1 MAGPAQGQAPVV
13 RPVQEVDVTLRF
25 VEIEHKFVVDDAFDL
40 PRFRQAV
47 AALGPI
53 RTSTVSVQDR
63 YFLTE
68 GGSARRFLIRHRFDT
83 ELHHLTLK
91 ALGSDTE
98 VRVEVNLDL
107 GHHAGS
113 QAAQVD
119 AFMDQL
125 GVIWRGTLQK
135 ELEVWY
141 FPDCEVVYYQASTSS
156 RSVRCVEF
164 EATRKDSLQD
174 ALATVERFERATG
187 LDGADRSRQS
197 LPQILFPDLDEAL
210 AQHG

>member
-1 MAGPAQGQAPVV
+1 M
-13 RPVQEVDVTLRF
+13 TLRF
-25 VEIEHKFVVDDAFDL
+25 LEIEHKFVVDDEFDL

-53 RTSTVSVQDR
+53 RTSTVSVLDR

-68 GGSARRFLIRHRFDT
+68 GGSARRFLIRHRFDA

-98 VRVEVNLDL
+98 ARVEVNLDL

-113 QAAQVD
+113 QAEQVD

-164 EATRKDSLQD
+164 EATRKESLED

-187 LDGADRSRQS
+187 LDGVDRSRQS
-197 LPQILFPDLDEAL
+197 LPQLLFPDLA
-210 AQHG
+210 AFIS

>member
-1 MAGPAQGQAPVV
+1 M
-13 RPVQEVDVTLRF
+13 TLRF
-25 VEIEHKFVVDDAFDL
+25 LEIEHKFVVDDEFDL

-68 GGSARRFLIRHRFDT
+68 GGSARRFLIRHRFDA

-98 VRVEVNLDL
+98 ARVEVNLDL

-113 QAAQVD
+113 QAEQVD

-164 EATRKDSLQD
+164 EATRKESLED

-187 LDGADRSRQS
+187 LDGVDRSRQS
-197 LPQILFPDLDEAL
+197 LPQLLFPDLA
-210 AQHG
+210 AFIS

>member
-1 MAGPAQGQAPVV
+1 MAGPDQGQAPAV
-13 RPVQEVDVTLRF
+13 RLVQEVDVTLRF
-25 VEIEHKFVVDDAFDL
+25 KEIEHKFVVDDAFDL
-40 PRFRQAV
+40 PRFRQSV

-53 RTSTVSVQDR
+53 RTSTVSVRDR

-68 GGSARRFLIRHRFDT
+68 GGSARRCLIRHRYDA

-91 ALGSDTE
+91 TLESDSE

-107 GHHAGS
+107 GQHAGP
-113 QAAQVD
+113 QAPQVD
-119 AFMDQL
+119 AFMEQL
-125 GVIWRGTLQK
+125 GVIWRGTLTK

-141 FPDCEVVYYQASTSS
+141 FPDCEVVYYEASTAT

-164 EATRKDSLQD
+164 EATRKESLED
-174 ALATVERFERATG
+174 ALAIVERFECATG
-187 LDGADRSRQS
+187 FAAAARSKQS